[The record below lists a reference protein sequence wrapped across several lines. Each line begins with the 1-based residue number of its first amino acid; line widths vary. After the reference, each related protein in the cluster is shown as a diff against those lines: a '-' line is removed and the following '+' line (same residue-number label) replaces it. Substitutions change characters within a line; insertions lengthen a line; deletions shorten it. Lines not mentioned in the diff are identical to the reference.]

1 MVVILSH
8 VNAVTSFYVM
18 MLVSEL
24 EVMMNVR

>member
-8 VNAVTSFYVM
+8 VNTVTSFYVM

>member
-18 MLVSEL
+18 VLEML
-24 EVMMNVR
+24 EVTMNVR